1 MRLETD
7 KGKSSSEVGT
17 WNHRGIYDL
26 RESKLLQSTLLLNV
40 YKNNSFGYYRLSNPH
55 VFHVLNNL
63 ACAVWNDTEGEPVG
77 YSFSMMN
84 KLYVNENNPAPL
96 NRNWKIFPLIF
107 FQQEANSHTTWK
119 QLLIASSIAYKQH
132 ITTAQQ
138 KHMLNPIISLFIV
151 TNRDYYT

>member
-1 MRLETD
+1 VLIFSSYNISFYLFNILVSYLNSRMRLETD

-63 ACAVWNDTEGEPVG
+63 ACAV
-77 YSFSMMN
+77 
-84 KLYVNENNPAPL
+84 
-96 NRNWKIFPLIF
+96 
-107 FQQEANSHTTWK
+107 
-119 QLLIASSIAYKQH
+119 
-132 ITTAQQ
+132 
-138 KHMLNPIISLFIV
+138 
-151 TNRDYYT
+151 